1 MSHVL
6 PDGQDIEQILEA
18 FWMSGRKPDVY
29 PGLYEDLVQAYGPE
43 DAFRL
48 KYPSHGTG
56 TQQRERERLKRKIVV
71 APTTPIEGP
80 FIEPLEPFM
89 LPLSVAPLT
98 GFVEP
103 PERTDIGSAGVPPGG
118 WIQPKGPDPYLPLP
132 FVPPIE
138 KQAMANIPTI
148 VPQQVSLAGIIGG
161 VQTVAGWITGAT
173 GGGPVAT
180 MPPPG
185 CPPGYKLENGVCKKL
200 GVIGAIQQIIPGG
213 QTGTVAPGAQIG
225 QAVMGQYGP
234 ALVPTELA
242 STISKCITGMVL
254 GKDGLC
260 YNKRDITNK
269 ERLWPRGTRPLLS
282 GGDRKTLRK
291 ARSIENQLGRLG
303 MIPPRAKKKRKK
315 LVKSC

>member
-56 TQQRERERLKRKIVV
+56 TQQRERERLKRTIVV
-71 APTTPIEGP
+71 DPPPPFEDP
-80 FIEPLEPFM
+80 FIPPEV
-89 LPLSVAPLT
+89 SVAPMPIAT
-98 GFVEP
+98 SGTPGPMQIEP
-103 PERTDIGSAGVPPGG
+103 FALKYSPIFGDPIPLARD
-118 WIQPKGPDPYLPLP
+118 PDPPPLP

-138 KQAMANIPTI
+138 KLPMANIPAI
-148 VPQQVSLAGIIGG
+148 VPQQVSIAGIIGG
-161 VQTVAGWITGAT
+161 VKTVAGWITGAGTPGPISTMTPQTCPT
-173 GGGPVAT
+173 GYV
-180 MPPPG
+180 
-185 CPPGYKLENGVCKKL
+185 LRNGVCERV
-200 GVIGAIQQIIPGG
+200 GVVGAVQRILPGG
-213 QTGTVAPGAQIG
+213 QTGTVPSGAQIG

-242 STISKCITGMVL
+242 RSTSKCITGMVL